1 MIDLF
6 YIVRVLSAFVDL
18 GILFLMFALIRA
30 VYELCRAINKLNDT
44 IQEKRK

>member
-6 YIVRVLSAFVDL
+6 YIVRVLSAFIDL

-30 VYELCRAINKLNDT
+30 VYELCRALDRLNNT

>member
-6 YIVRVLSAFVDL
+6 YIVRVLSAFIDL
-18 GILFLMFALIRA
+18 GILFLMFSLIRA

-44 IQEKRK
+44 IREKRK